1 MKTFLITLAII
12 IAGLFTITLLALW
25 AVLLFHLVD
34 VFQDYL
40 EDRWK

>member
-12 IAGLFTITLLALW
+12 IAGFVTITLLALW
-25 AVLLFHLVD
+25 AVLVFKLVD

-40 EDRWK
+40 EDRWN